1 LTEGHRIKNVL
12 IVIIPALM
20 SAMVG
25 CQDPPLSTLEKAD
38 FALKSAA
45 AGKAR
50 IYAEP
55 QYRQAEELLRKGQLE
70 IARQKGRLAPFR
82 NYHAADSILNVAYTV
97 ANLAADEARGKVVA
111 LRSKA
116 ENELG
121 NLRDELAVWKEA
133 LNGSL
138 QAITAGRDWSK
149 ADLAL
154 KMSERLVGIGEYESA
169 IESIEKGKESLVQ
182 LAEVIAQTAEDEK
195 REIKNWR
202 IWVNETLK
210 ESIRSGSPAIIV
222 DKSAHKLYLV
232 KGGKLAFAF
241 DCELGYNSAR
251 QKLFSG
257 DGATPEGKYQI
268 TSVRHNG
275 SKFYKALAINYPN
288 AHDKRIFSEN
298 KSKGI
303 ISRRARIGAF
313 IEIHGDG
320 GKMKDWTNGCVALAN
335 NDIDRLMKHV
345 STGTPVTIVRR
356 SDRWP

>member
-1 LTEGHRIKNVL
+1 MAVA
-12 IVIIPALM
+12 VI
-20 SAMVG
+20 G

-45 AGKAR
+45 ASGAK
-50 IYAEP
+50 IHAEP
-55 QYRQAEELLRKGQLE
+55 QYRQAEDLLRQGQME

-82 NYHAADSILNVAYTV
+82 NYHAADSILNVAVTV
-97 ANLAADEARGKVVA
+97 ANLAAGEAKGKITA

-116 ENELG
+116 EFELG

-138 QAITAGRDWSK
+138 QTITAGRDWSE

-154 KMSERLVGIGEYESA
+154 QMSQRLIIIEEYQAA
-169 IESIEKGKESLVQ
+169 IESIEKGKTALAK
-182 LAEVIAQTAEDEK
+182 LAEIIAKTAEDEK

-202 IWVNETLK
+202 IWVDETLR
-210 ESIRSGSPAIIV
+210 ESNQKGAPAIIV

-232 KGGKLAFAF
+232 KDGKLTLSF

-275 SKFYKALAINYPN
+275 SRFYKALGINYPN
-288 AHDKRIFSEN
+288 AHDKRLFSEN

-303 ISRRARIGAF
+303 ISRRARIGSL

-320 GKMKDWTNGCVALAN
+320 GKMKDWTNGCIALAN
-335 NDIDRLMKHV
+335 NDIDRLMKHI
-345 STGTPVTIVRR
+345 TPGTPVTIVRR
-356 SDRWP
+356 SDLWP